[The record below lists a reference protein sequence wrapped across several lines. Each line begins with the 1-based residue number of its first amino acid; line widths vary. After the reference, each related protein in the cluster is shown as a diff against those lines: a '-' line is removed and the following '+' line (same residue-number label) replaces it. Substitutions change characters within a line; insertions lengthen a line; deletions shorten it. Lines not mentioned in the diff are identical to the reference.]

1 MADAHPGCRVG
12 HAPPVAVEHRQGVQ
26 EHIPVGDGRVPPED
40 DRVEPAVAVGQLH
53 PLGAGCRARGVVDAA
68 GGGLVRLPPARAG
81 GIVAQLG
88 EELAVLHTVEDDA
101 LFDAHVGERL
111 VQFGIHQ
118 QHRRSRVVDDVADLL
133 GVQPEVDGHEHAPE
147 PADAEVRD
155 QEAPR
160 VGAHDG
166 HPLPGG
172 DSHVVEG
179 SGHSPGPAVEL
190 GIGQPVERARHR
202 RLVDQCNA
210 IGVGGAP
217 PLEEVA
223 DGKRYLHDAPLVVVR
238 REPTYPRARQPAPP
252 RPAAEAGSRPRL
264 GSGVLSMARSGQS
277 RRWAPSS

>member
-1 MADAHPGCRVG
+1 
-12 HAPPVAVEHRQGVQ
+12 
-26 EHIPVGDGRVPPED
+26 
-40 DRVEPAVAVGQLH
+40 
-53 PLGAGCRARGVVDAA
+53 
-68 GGGLVRLPPARAG
+68 
-81 GIVAQLG
+81 
-88 EELAVLHTVEDDA
+88 
-101 LFDAHVGERL
+101 
-111 VQFGIHQ
+111 
-118 QHRRSRVVDDVADLL
+118 
-133 GVQPEVDGHEHAPE
+133 
-147 PADAEVRD
+147 
-155 QEAPR
+155 
-160 VGAHDG
+160 
-166 HPLPGG
+166 
-172 DSHVVEG
+172 
-179 SGHSPGPAVEL
+179 SPGPAVEL